1 MAGTIL
7 VVDDEEDILTFIADS
22 LAMEGYHVRTA
33 LEGKEALSQLDDE
46 VSLVLLDVML
56 PDMNGFEVCM
66 KIREQQ
72 TCPILFVSADSRE
85 QSRIEGLMIGGDDYI
100 SKPFS
105 LKELKARIIAN
116 LRRATDLQEPS
127 EKHALRYG
135 NILIDLQSY
144 EVSVENQTIH
154 FTKKEFEVVKM
165 LALHSGQVLTK
176 EQLFEKIWGYDNE
189 SDVSTVVE
197 HMKKIRTKL
206 SMYDRERTYIQTV
219 WGIGYKWSV
228 KLC

>member
-1 MAGTIL
+1 MAQTIL
-7 VVDDEEDILTFIADS
+7 VVDDEEDILTFITDS

-33 LEGKEALSQLDDE
+33 LNGQEALRQLDDD

-56 PDMNGFEVCM
+56 PDMNGFEVCV
-66 KIREQQ
+66 KIRERQ

-116 LRRATDLQEPS
+116 LRRVTDLQEQS
-127 EKHALRYG
+127 EKHVLRYG

-144 EVSVENQTIH
+144 EVSVKNQTIH

-206 SMYDRERTYIQTV
+206 SMYDQKHTYIQTV

>member
-1 MAGTIL
+1 MAETIL
-7 VVDDEEDILTFIADS
+7 VVDDEEDILTFITDS
-22 LAMEGYHVRTA
+22 LAMEGYCVRTA
-33 LEGKEALSQLDDE
+33 LDGKEALHQLDDN

-56 PDMNGFEVCM
+56 PDMNGFEVCE
-66 KIREQQ
+66 KIRERQ
-72 TCPILFVSADSRE
+72 TFPILFVSADSRE

-100 SKPFS
+100 NKPFS

-116 LRRATDLQEPS
+116 LRRAADLRE
-127 EKHALRYG
+127 EKRVLRYG
-135 NILIDLQSY
+135 NIVIDLQSY
-144 EVSVENQTIH
+144 EVTAGNQMIH

-176 EQLFEKIWGYDNE
+176 EQLFERIWGYDSE

-206 SMYDRERTYIQTV
+206 SMYDREHTYIQTV

-228 KLC
+228 QA